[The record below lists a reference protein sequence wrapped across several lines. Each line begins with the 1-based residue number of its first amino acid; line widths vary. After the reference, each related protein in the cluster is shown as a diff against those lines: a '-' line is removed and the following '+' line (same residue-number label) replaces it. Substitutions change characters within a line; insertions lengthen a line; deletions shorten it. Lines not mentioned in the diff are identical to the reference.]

1 MIGAQIAAYRKQKDL
16 TQEQLGEMLGVSNR
30 TVSKWESETSLPGV
44 DMIPNIAEALGVT
57 LDALFGI
64 RSDPDEKD
72 LSDLLRD
79 TVRQEL
85 ESLLPDAVENA
96 IQKSCGNLPQPE
108 KYELIVMSK
117 DRSRFTKTCGE
128 ANIVSN
134 NTSGSTGLLRCAFR
148 PACMLSITS
157 SSKAFAVNAMI
168 GISFASGLFIA
179 LILRVASSPSISGI
193 RISIRTAS

>member
-64 RSDPDEKD
+64 RSDPDEKG

-79 TVRQEL
+79 IVRQEL

-108 KYELIVMSK
+108 KYELIIMSK
-117 DRSRFTKTCGE
+117 DRSCFTKTCGE
-128 ANIVSN
+128 AGIVSD
-134 NTSGSTGLLRCAFR
+134 NTSGKWLVNV
-148 PACMLSITS
+148 ITS
-157 SSKAFAVNAMI
+157 EGRQTITVAVCDTEDEAKTILKAIMDAY
-168 GISFASGLFIA
+168 SGRYAKIVL
-179 LILRVASSPSISGI
+179 G
-193 RISIRTAS
+193 

>member
-64 RSDPDEKD
+64 KSDPDEKD
-72 LSDLLRD
+72 LPDLLRD

-108 KYELIVMSK
+108 KYELIVEQRPVPLHKDLRRSK
-117 DRSRFTKTCGE
+117 YCFRQYFREMAGE
-128 ANIVSN
+128 CALLGRPPEDH
-134 NTSGSTGLLRCAFR
+134 SG
-148 PACMLSITS
+148 
-157 SSKAFAVNAMI
+157 
-168 GISFASGLFIA
+168 
-179 LILRVASSPSISGI
+179 
-193 RISIRTAS
+193 